1 MEPRRRFRFIK
12 ELSEGAFGK
21 VYLAEMIT
29 GDNFKSV
36 VAIKLL
42 HGKWTTH
49 QEIVQ
54 RSRDEA
60 RVLGLL
66 HHRNIIRVED
76 LTAIQ
81 GQCAIVME
89 YLDGVDIK
97 TLVNNARDR
106 SSRIPRKV
114 VFEVGSQIASA
125 LDAAYNKQP
134 LQGGEPLRL
143 IHRDIKPSNVMLTV
157 AGDVKVLDF
166 GTAQARFDDREAHTQ
181 ALAFG
186 SAAYMAPERLLG
198 DPDNP
203 SGDVFSLGITLYEM
217 LALDGYGKI
226 HIREERFDSKLDK
239 RLNELDLSDL
249 GDERAE
255 QVRMTMRLLLGYDAE
270 NRPSA
275 SEVTELLEALAE
287 EVHDGS
293 IRRFCRE
300 VVRPIRENWSPTQ
313 DPNDPYTGTTVFEDS
328 SGFTVR
334 EDTLGNTP
342 SLTGPADPG
351 EALPSPPPP
360 APPVAGVADPG
371 DSGMYGGQRVASAP
385 PGLGVSIPPPP
396 PVGVSTASASAS
408 GDGIEIAPVVPDPGG
423 AGGVPPVGM
432 PLPNLFTAPT
442 VQHDPGGSD
451 IPADLLGA
459 GRHSSQSAPRPVA
472 SAGPALR
479 PGQSSFGTAAD
490 PATSGAG
497 AVPVQR
503 GVSAAGPAARPRPTL
518 SSTPMGPGNPARPK
532 PPSKPPPGRPATP
545 KPVSSTAARKPPA
558 PRTPPTSSGGS
569 SGLGKVIG
577 LLVLL
582 LFLVGGAVGAAIGFG
597 IIGGDKDGGGGGE
610 KTQAEK
616 PPKSEGRGPGQVEVG
631 PVSASTGTVV
641 LRVRPPGKS
650 TVRISAV
657 TGDFEETW
665 NGAGALEL
673 IGLESGTYRTKIS
686 PRGGAAVRATLD
698 VKAGEICELTFDTK
712 KSAEW
717 TVGNCAPAE

>member
-226 HIREERFDSKLDK
+226 HIREERFDAKLEK
-239 RLNELDLSDL
+239 RLSELDLSDL
-249 GDERAE
+249 GDERSE
-255 QVRMTMRLLLGYDAE
+255 QVRMTMGLMLGYDPE

-275 SEVTELLEALAE
+275 GEVTELLEALAE

-334 EDTLGNTP
+334 EDALGNTP

-351 EALPSPPPP
+351 EALPAASLPP

-371 DSGMYGGQRVASAP
+371 FSVPYGGQRAAPSPAVQGAAS
-385 PGLGVSIPPPP
+385 PPPP
-396 PVGVSTASASAS
+396 PVGVTTASAA

-423 AGGVPPVGM
+423 AGGLPPVGV

-442 VQHDPGGSD
+442 VHHDPGD
-451 IPADLLGA
+451 IPSDLLGGA
-459 GRHSSQSAPRPVA
+459 RQSSQPTHRPVA
-472 SAGPALR
+472 SSGPALR
-479 PGQSSFGTAAD
+479 PGQSSFGGGSE
-490 PATSGAG
+490 PSL
-497 AVPVQR
+497 PVAHSLPGQR
-503 GVSAAGPAARPRPTL
+503 VSSQTGPAARSRPTL
-518 SSTPMGPGNPARPK
+518 SSTPMRPAPAARPK
-532 PPSKPPPGRPATP
+532 PAVSPAPGQKPSTN
-545 KPVSSTAARKPPA
+545 SSARKAPA
-558 PRTPPTSSGGS
+558 PRTPPPKSSGGS
-569 SGLGKVIG
+569 GGLGKIIAVMVVLIILAGGGVGAVIG
-577 LLVLL
+577 LGLL
-582 LFLVGGAVGAAIGFG
+582 DDMKEG
-597 IIGGDKDGGGGGE
+597 KDGATATSGSAP
-610 KTQAEK
+610 TD
-616 PPKSEGRGPGQVEVG
+616 EGRGPGRVEVG

-657 TGDFEETW
+657 TGDFKETW
-665 NGAGALEL
+665 NGGGALEL
-673 IGLESGTYRTKIS
+673 IGLDAGTYRTKIS
-686 PRGGAAVRATLD
+686 PRGGAAVRATFD
-698 VKAGEICELTFDTK
+698 VKAGELCELTFDTK
-712 KSAEW
+712 NNAEW
-717 TVGNCAPAE
+717 NVGNCAAAE

>member
-97 TLVNNARDR
+97 TLVNDARER
-106 SSRIPRKV
+106 GARIPRKV

-203 SGDVFSLGITLYEM
+203 AGDVFSLGITLYEM

-226 HIREERFDSKLDK
+226 HIREERFETKLDK

-249 GDERAE
+249 SDERAE
-255 QVRMTMRLLLGYDAE
+255 QVRMTMRLMLGYDTE
-270 NRPSA
+270 QRPSA
-275 SEVTELLEALAE
+275 GEVTELLEALAE

-300 VVRPIRENWSPTQ
+300 VVRPIRENWSPKQ
-313 DPNDPYTGTTVFEDS
+313 DPNDPYTGSTVFEDS

-334 EDTLGNTP
+334 EGETGETTPAPDLGDP
-342 SLTGPADPG
+342 S
-351 EALPSPPPP
+351 EALPPPPPP
-360 APPVAGVADPG
+360 AGGVVDPG
-371 DSGMYGGQRVASAP
+371 DSGAFGARPVAPAPVGQSSGGFP
-385 PGLGVSIPPPP
+385 LPPPP
-396 PVGVSTASASAS
+396 PAGVATATPG

-423 AGGVPPVGM
+423 AGGGAQPGM

-442 VQHDPGGSD
+442 IQHNPAGGD
-451 IPADLLGA
+451 IPADLLGRPRSPA
-459 GRHSSQSAPRPVA
+459 TSAPRPVA

-479 PGQSSFGTAAD
+479 PGQSPFGSVPDPTASGPMPSAGNV
-490 PATSGAG
+490 ATGQG
-497 AVPVQR
+497 
-503 GVSAAGPAARPRPTL
+503 GVSAPRARPSP
-518 SSTPMGPGNPARPK
+518 SPTPMGPKTSPPPAA
-532 PPSKPPPGRPATP
+532 SKPPPAASKPPTPRPVAN
-545 KPVSSTAARKPPA
+545 TAQARKPPA
-558 PRTPPTSSGGS
+558 PRTPPPPSGGS
-569 SGLGKVIG
+569 GGMGKIIGLVVG
-577 LLVLL
+577 LLVV
-582 LFLVGGAVGAAIGFG
+582 VGGGAGAAIGLG
-597 IIGGDKDGGGGGE
+597 LVGGDDGGSTAPSGNGP
-610 KTQAEK
+610 A
-616 PPKSEGRGPGQVEVG
+616 PKVEGRGAGKVEVG
-631 PVSASTGTVV
+631 PLSDSTGTVI
-641 LRVRPPGKS
+641 LRVRPPGQAS
-650 TVRISAV
+650 VRISAV
-657 TGDFEETW
+657 GGDFKETW
-665 NGAGALEL
+665 NGGGALEL
-673 IGLESGTYRTKIS
+673 IGLEAGTYRTKIS
-686 PRGGAAVRATLD
+686 PTGGSALRATFD
-698 VKAGEICELTFDTK
+698 VKGGQACELTFDTK
-712 KSAEW
+712 KSGEW
-717 TVGNCAPAE
+717 TVGKCAAAQ